1 MSAADTALLTEHLT
15 YRPIAVIDDIINSIN
30 LLAFRAI
37 DALEKGLF
45 AAPPSSIGFTPTSA
59 LSAEEVATQCQHE
72 IENGVYKLETLLN
85 AKIDKNFDKM
95 EIYLLRNVFA
105 VPPDVRD
112 WIRLSH
118 YEGLDF
124 RSAEENGAGAD
135 GVPTS
140 ETVTLQRKRLRETM
154 KLNAVL
160 RAEKERNERTIAAL
174 KGIISPSQS
183 SSAKKTVKAEDGTEM
198 EVDVEDDERPSLA
211 FLQKKGNLTK
221 DGKHPIATTTE
232 FALAQLPA
240 LKQLLDNLGPRLKE
254 LSEGDGM
261 AGMVG
266 EQEKSWRRERLE
278 FIEKETRRHL
288 ENVRGLELGSQG
300 EVRDG
305 EWQGE
310 GRKLGNGEVEDLETV
325 VGMFESHAAPPEDAR
340 FMRLILAFLG
350 YTQGW
355 AD

>member
-37 DALEKGLF
+37 DALEKGLL
-45 AAPPSSIGFTPTSA
+45 AAPPASIGFTPTSA
-59 LSAEEVATQCQHE
+59 LSADDVAAQCQHE
-72 IENGVYKLETLLN
+72 IEYGVYKLETLLN

-105 VPPDVRD
+105 VPADVRD

-124 RSAEENGAGAD
+124 RAVEENGAGAN
-135 GVPTS
+135 GAPTL

-160 RAEKERNERTIAAL
+160 RAEKERNEKTIAAL
-174 KGIISPSQS
+174 KGVISSTPSP
-183 SSAKKTVKAEDGTEM
+183 AKKIVKAEDGTEM
-198 EVDVEDDERPSLA
+198 EIDAEDDGRASLA
-211 FLQKKGNLTK
+211 FLQKKGDLTK

-232 FALAQLPA
+232 FALTQLPA
-240 LKQLLDNLGPRLKE
+240 LRQLLDNLGPRLKE
-254 LSEGDGM
+254 LSEGNGM
-261 AGMVG
+261 DGMVG

-278 FIEKETRRHL
+278 FIEKETRRHF

-310 GRKLGNGEVEDLETV
+310 GRKLGNGEVEDLERV
-325 VGMFESHAAPPEDAR
+325 VRMVESHAAPPADGDA
-340 FMRLILAFLG
+340 MDEG
-350 YTQGW
+350 T
-355 AD
+355 

>member
-37 DALEKGLF
+37 DALEKGLL
-45 AAPPSSIGFTPTSA
+45 AAPPASIGFTPTST
-59 LSAEEVATQCQHE
+59 LSTEDIATQCQHE
-72 IENGVYKLETLLN
+72 IEYGVYKLETLLN

-105 VPPDVRD
+105 VPADVRD

-124 RSAEENGAGAD
+124 RAVEENGAGTNGA
-135 GVPTS
+135 PTS
-140 ETVTLQRKRLRETM
+140 ESVTLQRKRLRETM

-160 RAEKERNERTIAAL
+160 RAEKERNEKTIAAL
-174 KGIISPSQS
+174 KGVISPAPSP
-183 SSAKKTVKAEDGTEM
+183 AKKIVKAEDGAEM
-198 EVDVEDDERPSLA
+198 EVDAEDDAQPSLG

-232 FALAQLPA
+232 FALTQLPA
-240 LKQLLDNLGPRLKE
+240 LKQLLENLGPRLKE

-261 AGMVG
+261 NGMVG

-310 GRKLGNGEVEDLETV
+310 GRKLGNGEVEDLEMV
-325 VGMFESHAAPPEDAR
+325 VGMVESHAAPPGDGDA
-340 FMRLILAFLG
+340 MDEG
-350 YTQGW
+350 T
-355 AD
+355 

>member
-45 AAPPSSIGFTPTSA
+45 AAPPSSIGFTPTST

-124 RSAEENGAGAD
+124 RSVEENGAGAD

-140 ETVTLQRKRLRETM
+140 ETVTFQRKRLRETM

-183 SSAKKTVKAEDGTEM
+183 SAKKTVKA
-198 EVDVEDDERPSLA
+198 EDDERPSLA

-310 GRKLGNGEVEDLETV
+310 GRKLGNGEVEDLEKV
-325 VGMFESHAAPPEDAR
+325 VGMFESHAAPPEDGDGNGDGDA
-340 FMRLILAFLG
+340 MDEG
-350 YTQGW
+350 T
-355 AD
+355 

>member
-37 DALEKGLF
+37 DALEKGLL
-45 AAPPSSIGFTPTSA
+45 AAPPASIGFTSTST
-59 LSAEEVATQCQHE
+59 LSADDVATQCQHE
-72 IENGVYKLETLLN
+72 IEYGVYKLETLLN

-105 VPPDVRD
+105 VPADVRD

-124 RSAEENGAGAD
+124 RGVEENGAGAN
-135 GVPTS
+135 GAPTS

-160 RAEKERNERTIAAL
+160 RAEKERNEKTIAAL
-174 KGIISPSQS
+174 KGIISPIASPT
-183 SSAKKTVKAEDGTEM
+183 KKNVKAEDGTEM
-198 EVDVEDDERPSLA
+198 DVDVEDDERASLA

-232 FALAQLPA
+232 FALTQLPA
-240 LKQLLDNLGPRLKE
+240 LRQLLDNLGPRLKE

-261 AGMVG
+261 DGMVG

-310 GRKLGNGEVEDLETV
+310 GRKLGNGEVEDLERV
-325 VGMFESHAAPPEDAR
+325 VGMVESHAAPPGDEDA
-340 FMRLILAFLG
+340 MDEG
-350 YTQGW
+350 T
-355 AD
+355 

>member
-37 DALEKGLF
+37 DALEKGLL
-45 AAPPSSIGFTPTSA
+45 AAPPASIGFTPTSTS
-59 LSAEEVATQCQHE
+59 SAEDVATQCQHE
-72 IENGVYKLETLLN
+72 IEYGVYKLETLLN

-105 VPPDVRD
+105 VPADVRD

-124 RSAEENGAGAD
+124 SAVDENGG
-135 GVPTS
+135 
-140 ETVTLQRKRLRETM
+140 
-154 KLNAVL
+154 
-160 RAEKERNERTIAAL
+160 
-174 KGIISPSQS
+174 
-183 SSAKKTVKAEDGTEM
+183 AKKNVKAEDGTEM
-198 EVDVEDDERPSLA
+198 EIDTEDDGRPSLA

-232 FALAQLPA
+232 FALTQLPA

-261 AGMVG
+261 DGMVG

-288 ENVRGLELGSQG
+288 ESVRGLELGAQG

-310 GRKLGNGEVEDLETV
+310 GRKLGNGEVEDLEKV
-325 VGMFESHAAPPEDAR
+325 VGMFETHAAPPQGDGDA
-340 FMRLILAFLG
+340 MDEGA
-350 YTQGW
+350 
-355 AD
+355 

>member
-37 DALEKGLF
+37 DALEKGLL
-45 AAPPSSIGFTPTSA
+45 AAPPASIGFTPTSK
-59 LSAEEVATQCQHE
+59 LSAEDVATQCQHE
-72 IENGVYKLETLLN
+72 IEYGVYK
-85 AKIDKNFDKM
+85 
-95 EIYLLRNVFA
+95 NVFA
-105 VPPDVRD
+105 VPADVRD

-124 RSAEENGAGAD
+124 RAVEESEGGAN

-154 KLNAVL
+154 KLNAIL
-160 RAEKERNERTIAAL
+160 RAEKEKNEKTIAAL
-174 KGIISPSQS
+174 KGIILPTANP
-183 SSAKKTVKAEDGTEM
+183 AKKNVKAEDGTEM
-198 EVDVEDDERPSLA
+198 EIDAEDDGRPSLA

-232 FALAQLPA
+232 FALTQLPA

-261 AGMVG
+261 DGMVG

-278 FIEKETRRHL
+278 FIEKR
-288 ENVRGLELGSQG
+288 Q
-300 EVRDG
+300 D
-305 EWQGE
+305 
-310 GRKLGNGEVEDLETV
+310 D
-325 VGMFESHAAPPEDAR
+325 
-340 FMRLILAFLG
+340 I
-350 YTQGW
+350 
-355 AD
+355 

>member
-1 MSAADTALLTEHLT
+1 MFCQWNFSNKLQT
-15 YRPIAVIDDIINSIN
+15 VIDDIINSIN

-37 DALEKGLF
+37 DALEKGLL
-45 AAPPSSIGFTPTSA
+45 AAPPASIGFTPTSTV
-59 LSAEEVATQCQHE
+59 SADDVATQCQHE
-72 IENGVYKLETLLN
+72 IEYGVYKLETLLN

-105 VPPDVRD
+105 VPADVRD

-124 RSAEENGAGAD
+124 SAVEGDGAGAE
-135 GVPTS
+135 GIPTS

-154 KLNAVL
+154 KLNAIL
-160 RAEKERNERTIAAL
+160 RAEKERNEKTIAAL
-174 KGIISPSQS
+174 KAIVSPI
-183 SSAKKTVKAEDGTEM
+183 ANPNKRTVKAEDGTEM
-198 EVDVEDDERPSLA
+198 EVDGEDDGQPSLA
-211 FLQKKGNLTK
+211 FLQKKGTLTK
-221 DGKHPIATTTE
+221 DGKHPITTTTE
-232 FALAQLPA
+232 FALTQLPA
-240 LKQLLDNLGPRLKE
+240 LRRLLDNLGPRLKE

-261 AGMVG
+261 DGMIG

-310 GRKLGNGEVEDLETV
+310 GRKLGNGEVEDLEKLV
-325 VGMFESHAAPPEDAR
+325 DMFESHAEPPLDEDA
-340 FMRLILAFLG
+340 MDEGA
-350 YTQGW
+350 
-355 AD
+355 